1 MACKEGASE
10 VFVVFAPYFPEQK
23 PLYMWVYERLR
34 RGHRPIQ
41 NLIFYTGQYHEK
53 HQMTLRALCQVSD
66 FDTLRDTIQLL
77 TNDEALVQKEEYKTT
92 VQHLGINQ
100 ATLDAQPAI
109 LSSYLQT
116 MKKFYEPELE
126 KRHVAYALQSKSRLQ
141 KPGMTPQ
148 QASLAEVN
156 VYFSEPERER
166 EDSDSDAST

>member
-1 MACKEGASE
+1 M
-10 VFVVFAPYFPEQK
+10 Y
-23 PLYMWVYERLR
+23 
-34 RGHRPIQ
+34 
-41 NLIFYTGQYHEK
+41 
-53 HQMTLRALCQVSD
+53 
-66 FDTLRDTIQLL
+66 
-77 TNDEALVQKEEYKTT
+77 
-92 VQHLGINQ
+92 INQ

-148 QASLAEVN
+148 QARLAEVN